1 MNEQAQSDSGQQLKL
16 WGTERAA
23 RSAWAARALAAIE
36 VLARSGRRFT
46 GEDLVEMV
54 GEPPNFRAVGAAI
67 ALASRRGKIVTDGTT
82 TPARDPKKHAHRNLV
97 WKAA

>member
-1 MNEQAQSDSGQQLKL
+1 MNEQAHSDSGQQLKL

-23 RSAWAARALAAIE
+23 RSEWAARALAAID
-36 VLARSGRRFT
+36 VLAQSGRSFT
-46 GEDLVEMV
+46 AEDVVAMV
-54 GEPPNFRAVGAAI
+54 GVPSNFRAVGAVI
-67 ALASRRGKIVTDGTT
+67 NLASRRGKIATDGTT